1 MHGNM
6 NVKIYSEIVLGP
18 NSAHVQTPLSND
30 TIDSVLQHGEV
41 GPAKD
46 LSAPPRNNTFKSSIH
61 EITSVM
67 QEMSMQIIAEVDSVI
82 DVSKS
87 CAQQI

>member
-30 TIDSVLQHGEV
+30 TIDSVLQYRKV
-41 GPAKD
+41 GRAKD
-46 LSAPPRNNTFKSSIH
+46 LSASARKYKTHKC
-61 EITSVM
+61 SVDR
-67 QEMSMQIIAEVDSVI
+67 EYN
-82 DVSKS
+82 
-87 CAQQI
+87 C